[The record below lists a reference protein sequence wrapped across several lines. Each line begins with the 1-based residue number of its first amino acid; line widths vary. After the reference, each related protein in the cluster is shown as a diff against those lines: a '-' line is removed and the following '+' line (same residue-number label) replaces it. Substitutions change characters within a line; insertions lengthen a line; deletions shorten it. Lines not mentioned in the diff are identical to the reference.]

1 MKQTLLSFIA
11 FFAVALLAT
20 AQTNLLQNGDFETWT
35 GGQPDNWKT
44 ASTAGNATLTQST
57 DAHGG
62 SSSVSVS
69 FKAGSNLRLGYKELK
84 LKAGDYTFK
93 FWAKGGQ
100 TQGGYAPIKTDGK
113 PGNYVYGGYKTLS
126 TDTWTEVT
134 FDFKLENDTT
144 LCLVVMNPKTNDK
157 ISYTAQ
163 TLLVDDASLT
173 TENGGIVD
181 EGTTTPPDPV
191 DPDPVDPDPTVPDY
205 TTISE
210 LKADATK
217 TSVNVTFTFNDLL
230 VTGVGQSGKNYSVYV
245 TDGTEGMLF
254 YGPNTP
260 SVKKGDKINGQLA
273 GGLKLYSNLTEI
285 ENADYSKVTVS
296 SSDNAVAPVAT
307 TLAAIKASQDK
318 AFENLYVR
326 LEGVSF
332 KSEALASK
340 NITMT
345 DGEGNELVLR
355 DNFNVL
361 ADYIFKTGEKYNVNA
376 YVAYY
381 NTNAQL
387 YPMSADEVELIT
399 NLTDPATAWANAA
412 VAQEPGKTFVPNV
425 LSTLTDGA
433 KTFTS
438 SDEQV
443 ATVDAEGNVTFTG
456 FGKTTIT
463 VHTAATE
470 TYMESQASYTL
481 YNIKGEGTLEN
492 PYIATDLGFYNGT
505 VTEPVWMK
513 GTIMGCYANGGVL
526 ATENVASN
534 LAVGEEGFFV
544 PVALPYVKEGFD
556 IRAELNVVDHADYI
570 GKEVYLCGKIDTYFS
585 TTGLKETS
593 AYSWNGADV
602 TAIDRI
608 ETGAGTTGAIY
619 DLSGRRVVKAE
630 RGLYII
636 GGKKVLVK

>member
-1 MKQTLLSFIA
+1 MKKTLLSFIA

-35 GGQPDNWKT
+35 NGQPDNWKT

-100 TQGGYAPIKTDGK
+100 TQGGHVPMGADGK
-113 PGNYVYGGYKTLS
+113 PGTYAYGGYVT
-126 TDTWTEVT
+126 TGNAWTEVT
-134 FDFKLENDTT
+134 YSFNLKAEATV
-144 LCLVVMNPKTNDK
+144 CLVVMNPKNNENK
-157 ISYTAQ
+157 GYTAQ

-173 TENGGIVD
+173 TENGGIAD

-205 TTISE
+205 TSISE

-332 KSEALASK
+332 KSEALASR

-345 DGEGNELVLR
+345 DEEGNELVLR

-361 ADYIFKTGEKYNVNA
+361 TDYIFKTGEKYNVNA

-381 NTNAQL
+381 NANAQL

-513 GTIMGCYANGGVL
+513 GIIMGCYANGGVL
-526 ATENVASN
+526 ATEKVATN

-570 GKEVYLCGKIDTYFS
+570 GKEIYLCGKIDTYFN

-602 TAIDRI
+602 TAIGRI
-608 ETGAGTTGAIY
+608 EADTNTAGAIY